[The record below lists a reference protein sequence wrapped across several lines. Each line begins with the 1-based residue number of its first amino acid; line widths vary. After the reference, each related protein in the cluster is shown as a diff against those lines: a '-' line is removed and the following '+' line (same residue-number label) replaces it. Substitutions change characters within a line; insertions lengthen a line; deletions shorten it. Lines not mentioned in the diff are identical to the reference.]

1 MLVPPRLPVPL
12 VIGRAA
18 LVTTAA
24 PRVAG
29 VAVCRLAAAAAS
41 SCRRDTVE
49 GLVGLETVSA
59 EEMNVLQFGCRALP

>member
-18 LVTTAA
+18 LVTTAT

-29 VAVCRLAAAAAS
+29 VAVCRLAAAAS

-49 GLVGLETVSA
+49 GLVGLETVLA
-59 EEMNVLQFGCRALP
+59 EEMNVLHFGCRALP